1 MADKTIATVEPQT
14 SDGEFDLALR
24 GTKSLANLN
33 DRLVAGASALLH
45 GAAGASGTGQILA
58 ANASRKKFWF
68 QNAGI
73 NVLTVTL
80 GATSVQLKGCDVAGD
95 GSGGFMWDPDWK
107 GAVSVSGTSP
117 SYNYGEI

>member
-1 MADKTIATVEPQT
+1 MADKTISTVIPQT
-14 SDGEFDLALR
+14 TDDAFDLALR

-33 DRLVAGASALLH
+33 DRIVTGAAALVN
-45 GAAGASGTGQILA
+45 GAAGATGTGQILA
-58 ANASRKKFWF
+58 ANTTRKAFWF
-68 QNAGI
+68 QNAGV

-80 GATSVQLKGCDVAGD
+80 GATSIQLKACDVAGD
-95 GSGGFMWDPDWK
+95 GSGGFVCDGDWK

>member
-1 MADKTIATVEPQT
+1 MADKAISTVAPQT
-14 SDGEFDLALR
+14 TDDAFDLSLR
-24 GTKSLANLN
+24 ATKSLSNLN
-33 DRLVAGASALLH
+33 ERIVTGASALVN

-58 ANASRKKFWF
+58 ANATRKKFWV
-68 QNAGI
+68 QNRGT

-80 GATSVQLKGCDVAGD
+80 GATSVQLKACDVAGD
-95 GSGGFMWDPDWK
+95 GAGGFVCDGDWK